1 MGRYNNGIIY
11 TNDNCIGCNKCIT
24 NCSLMG
30 ANISIVKNGKARIEI
45 DSRKC
50 NDCGRCINICV
61 HHARDFRDD
70 TDAFI
75 ADLKKGEKIWLTA

>member
-30 ANISIVKNGKARIEI
+30 ANISIVKNGKALKLIPENVTTVAVVLI
-45 DSRKC
+45 SVYIMPVTF
-50 NDCGRCINICV
+50 GMIPTLLLQI
-61 HHARDFRDD
+61 
-70 TDAFI
+70 
-75 ADLKKGEKIWLTA
+75 LKKVKKYL